1 MISVSGFKS
10 EKLKKLNLNCVHA
23 IILDWVVYF
32 ARSNKQFLLS
42 NPNDDEKYYWV
53 KYSKI
58 YADIPLPFD
67 SNYLLNK
74 CFDNLT
80 GNNDP
85 KYPLIKKVFHT
96 KSGNMVG
103 LAIRENVIAW
113 LKGSEGS
120 MDTCIGLFDT
130 PIQNKNKINGERKTK
145 LNKNA
150 FYIINSLSKLK
161 KEDGDNLFS
170 MVFPKDEKHY
180 SKSIYNFQNQLLD
193 LYEGKFYKNY
203 IYNIA
208 DWFSLKYKWY
218 ITDESKKLIQNCKDS
233 WENIEKLI
241 LNSCKNLSLW
251 YNVNT
256 ELTDKDKLPKNIS
269 TFIYNSFSKISM
281 FYICLIKPPS
291 EVREAS
297 TDSLYKTIDSVVRNE
312 MKIVKKNDWDG
323 YSFWNRVKKIQDYYD
338 KNNLNVKYQ
347 YWLGNGIQEFIIGY
361 KEFLIGLTGG
371 LEFVNLGNV
380 GTGNKTWEAFLN
392 NKKEEFSI

>member
-1 MISVSGFKS
+1 MKNTIDGFNQNVLI
-10 EKLKKLNLNCVHA
+10 ELKLDVIEAVFLR
-23 IILDWVVYF
+23 W
-32 ARSNKQFLLS
+32 LLS
-42 NPNDDEKYYWV
+42 FLASGKTKIYIDPESGEDFHWV

-58 YADIPLPFD
+58 IDDLPIIFHNIFTVRRMIKKLTSINIP
-67 SNYLLNK
+67 
-74 CFDNLT
+74 
-80 GNNDP
+80 DP
-85 KYPLIKKVFHT
+85 TKPLILKLVRTIHGTETYFKFNPLILERLEG
-96 KSGNMVG
+96 SNMTT
-103 LAIRENVIAW
+103 L
-113 LKGSEGS
+113 LGSEYKI
-120 MDTCIGLFDT
+120 D
-130 PIQNKNKINGERKTK
+130 NKTNKDKSK
-145 LNKNA
+145 LNPNV
-150 FYIINSLSKLK
+150 YSLIQKLQKIK

-170 MVFPKDEKHY
+170 MIFPKDEKHY

-218 ITDESKKLIQNCKDS
+218 ITDESKKLIQNCKGS

-241 LNSCKNLSLW
+241 LNSCKNLSKW
-251 YNVNT
+251 YNVNN

-323 YSFWNRVKKIQDYYD
+323 YSFWNRVKKVQDYYD